1 MQMTEARQDW
11 HADAH
16 LARRLLRG
24 GVGLRHVRRTL
35 RELRDHRA
43 DLVHRMVEQGQDHA
57 AATCE
62 ARQLLGD
69 RDALAA
75 QMIARPELRSR
86 ARRFAWLLFVLG
98 PMPMVAVMAFAAVAI
113 VVMAAGALEG
123 VGLISTWVN
132 GSNLHPPTITITI
145 AAITIRVLLQWV
157 APVLVGLLLCR
168 AAARRLM
175 PAIWPLCAMAIV
187 ALTSSATIFIMT
199 PSPGGNALVWLL
211 FAPNRVDWQRA
222 VVLFCALGIAYLLLL
237 HVQLR
242 NPAHA

>member
-1 MQMTEARQDW
+1 MQTTETRQDW
-11 HADAH
+11 HADAL

-24 GVGLRHVRRTL
+24 GVGLQRVRRTL

-43 DLVHRMVEQGQDHA
+43 DLVDRMVAQGQDHA

-69 RDALAA
+69 RDALAE

-86 ARRFAWLLFVLG
+86 VRRFAWLLFVLG

-113 VVMAAGALEG
+113 VVMAAVALEG
-123 VGLISTWVN
+123 VGLISTWEN

-145 AAITIRVLLQWV
+145 AAITISVLLQWV
-157 APVLVGLLLCR
+157 APVLVALVLCR

-175 PAIWPLCAMAIV
+175 PAIWPVCAMAIV
-187 ALTSSATIFIMT
+187 ALTSGATRFFMT
-199 PSPGGNALVWLL
+199 ASPDGKPLVWLSL
-211 FAPNRVDWQRA
+211 ASNRIDWQRA

-237 HVQLR
+237 RAQLR

>member
-1 MQMTEARQDW
+1 MQMTEARRDW

-43 DLVHRMVEQGQDHA
+43 DLVDRMVEQGQDHA

-62 ARQLLGD
+62 ANQLLGD
-69 RDALAA
+69 RDVLAA

-86 ARRFAWLLFVLG
+86 VRRFAWLLFVLG
-98 PMPMVAVMAFAAVAI
+98 PMPMIAVTAYAVAAI
-113 VVMAAGALEG
+113 GVGVVVALES
-123 VGLISTWVN
+123 VGLISTREISLN
-132 GSNLHPPTITITI
+132 LSNLHPLTI
-145 AAITIRVLLQWV
+145 AVRVLLQWV

-175 PAIWPLCAMAIV
+175 PAVWPVCAMAIV
-187 ALTSSATIFIMT
+187 ALTSGATWFFMT
-199 PSPGGNALVWLL
+199 ASPDGKPLVWLSL
-211 FAPNRVDWQRA
+211 ASNRIDWQRA

-237 HVQLR
+237 RVQLR
-242 NPAHA
+242 NPSHA

>member
-1 MQMTEARQDW
+1 MDESRDW

-35 RELRDHRA
+35 RELRDHHA
-43 DLVHRMVEQGQDHA
+43 DLVERMVGQGQDHA

-98 PMPMVAVMAFAAVAI
+98 PMPMVAVMAFAVVVI
-113 VVMAAGALEG
+113 VVMVAVALEG
-123 VGLISTWVN
+123 MGLISTREY
-132 GSNLHPPTITITI
+132 GSNLHPFIITI
-145 AAITIRVLLQWV
+145 ADISVRVLLQWV

-175 PAIWPLCAMAIV
+175 PAIWPVCAMAIV
-187 ALTSSATIFIMT
+187 ALNSSATNFFMT
-199 PSPGGNALVWLL
+199 ASPDGKALGWLS
-211 FAPNRVDWQRA
+211 FTSNRVDWQRA

-237 HVQLR
+237 RVQLR
-242 NPAHA
+242 KPAHA

>member
-43 DLVHRMVEQGQDHA
+43 DLVDRMVEQGQDHA

-98 PMPMVAVMAFAAVAI
+98 PIPMIAVMTFAVPAIGVMVAV
-113 VVMAAGALEG
+113 ALEG
-123 VGLISTWVN
+123 VGLISTREF
-132 GSNLHPPTITITI
+132 GSNLHPFTITI
-145 AAITIRVLLQWV
+145 ADISFRVLLQWV

-175 PAIWPLCAMAIV
+175 PAIWPVCAMAII
-187 ALTSSATIFIMT
+187 ALTSSATSFFMT
-199 PSPGGNALVWLL
+199 TSPGGKALAWLS
-211 FAPNRVDWQRA
+211 FALPRVDWQRG

-237 HVQLR
+237 RVQLR
-242 NPAHA
+242 KPAHA

>member
-1 MQMTEARQDW
+1 MQMPEARRDW
-11 HADAH
+11 QADAH

-43 DLVHRMVEQGQDHA
+43 DLVDRMVEQGQDRA

-98 PMPMVAVMAFAAVAI
+98 PMPMVAVMVFAAVAI
-113 VVMAAGALEG
+113 VVIVAVALEG
-123 VGLISTWVN
+123 VGLISTREI
-132 GSNLHPPTITITI
+132 GSNPHQFTIPV
-145 AAITIRVLLQWV
+145 RVLLQWM

-175 PAIWPLCAMAIV
+175 PAIWPVCAMAIV
-187 ALTSSATIFIMT
+187 ALTSSATNYLVT
-199 PSPGGNALVWLL
+199 ASPGREALTTFS
-211 FAPNRVDWQRA
+211 FALYRVDWQRA

-237 HVQLR
+237 RVQLR
-242 NPAHA
+242 KLGHA

>member
-1 MQMTEARQDW
+1 MQMTEARRDR
-11 HADAH
+11 HADTH

-43 DLVHRMVEQGQDHA
+43 DLVDRMVEQGQDHA
-57 AATCE
+57 AATSE
-62 ARQLLGD
+62 AHQLLGD

-98 PMPMVAVMAFAAVAI
+98 PIPMIAVMALAGVIIGVIVAVA
-113 VVMAAGALEG
+113 LES
-123 VGLISTWVN
+123 VGLISTRE
-132 GSNLHPPTITITI
+132 SYPNLHPVTI
-145 AAITIRVLLQWV
+145 AVRVLLQWV

-175 PAIWPLCAMAIV
+175 PAIWPVCAMAIV
-187 ALTSSATIFIMT
+187 ALTSSASNYFVTD
-199 PSPGGNALVWLL
+199 SPGGKALTMLSFTL
-211 FAPNRVDWQRA
+211 HRADWERA
-222 VVLFCALGIAYLLLL
+222 VVLFCVLGIAYLLLL
-237 HVQLR
+237 RMQPWK
-242 NPAHA
+242 PARA